1 LAGRGTAQTFT
12 ILYNF
17 PSDSGQH
24 DELTLSGNTLYGS
37 ASTVSSPGSGS
48 VFAVNIDGTGFT
60 TLYLTN
66 PDEGLPNGG
75 LVLSGNTL
83 YGTAMGGGSSG
94 CGTAFKVNTDGTAFT
109 TLHGFTGGSDGGN
122 PNAGLVLSGN
132 TLYGTASGFGSS
144 VNQTVFALN
153 TDGTAF
159 STLHSFTGGS
169 DGGDPNGGLVLSGNT
184 LYGSAR
190 EGGSSAGAS
199 GNGTV
204 FAVKT
209 DGTGFRNVHSFTA
222 SPAPDYTNSD
232 GAWPG
237 KLLLSGNTLYGTA
250 LGGGSSGNGTLFKVN
265 TDGTGFTTLYSFT
278 ALSAPVY
285 QYGTNSDGVYPIAGL
300 VLSGNTLYG
309 MANHGGS
316 WSFGTV
322 FAINTDGTGFT
333 NLHSFTSYDDGGW
346 PGASLSLSGNTL
358 YGVAGGGS
366 SGCGVLFSISL
377 PSVGATP
384 RLTVIP
390 SGDNVVLSWP
400 TSATGFT
407 LQSTTNLGSSP
418 IWTTNLPAPVI
429 FNGQNAVTIP
439 ISGGQQFFRLSQ

>member
-1 LAGRGTAQTFT
+1 MSVRVKVFSFVSTFGCAVPAFGVPALIAALLLILAGRGTAQTFT

-109 TLHGFTGGSDGGN
+109 
-122 PNAGLVLSGN
+122 
-132 TLYGTASGFGSS
+132 
-144 VNQTVFALN
+144 
-153 TDGTAF
+153 
-159 STLHSFTGGS
+159 TLHSFTGGS